1 MMAKYQERDAPDSP
15 AESEGTVD
23 KFIPPVQL
31 PTLNTLAGSGVS
43 KKEKEKDGI
52 DLSLLNSG
60 DEDEIAQ
67 QQDLAQMG
75 LSLSKED
82 EFKMLEFL
90 QGVYDEFLTVEW
102 PGPGRVVKITIIVI
116 LSIIVSAFA
125 IYFVDGVFLSLS
137 QYLFDIPAPPDM

>member
-1 MMAKYQERDAPDSP
+1 MMAKYQERDIPESP

-31 PTLNTLAGSGVS
+31 PTLNTLAGAGGTDDM
-43 KKEKEKDGI
+43 KKDGI
-52 DLSLLNSG
+52 DLSLLNSS

-82 EFKMLEFL
+82 EFKTVEFL
-90 QGVYDEFLTVEW
+90 KSVFDEFLTVEW
-102 PGPGRVVKITIIVI
+102 PAPGRVVKITVIVI
-116 LSIIVSAFA
+116 LSIIFSAFA
-125 IYFVDGVFLSLS
+125 IYIVDGFFLSLS
-137 QYLFDIPAPPDM
+137 QYLFDIPVPDV